1 MMGGMRVEIYAA
13 VFMGLLIIYLFMF
26 LFILKLRVGI
36 RKKRISQTN
45 AMNISRKIM
54 DNVKTNHTY
63 PELHNTYPPQYD
75 NTVKPKIKKKVDFK
89 GYFENV

>member
-63 PELHNTYPPQYD
+63 PELHNTYTPPYD
-75 NTVKPKIKKKVDFK
+75 NTVKPKIKK
-89 GYFENV
+89 